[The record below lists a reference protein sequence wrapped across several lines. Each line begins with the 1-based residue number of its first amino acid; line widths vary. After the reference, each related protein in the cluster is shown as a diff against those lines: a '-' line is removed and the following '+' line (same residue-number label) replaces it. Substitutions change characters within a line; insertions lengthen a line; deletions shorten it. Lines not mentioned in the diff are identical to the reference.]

1 MFSLSHNFLKFAAAG
16 AFAALTLSG
25 TPTCA
30 DEMAQNSG
38 SGMPMAGMPMAKGY
52 GGGVSGEYVEPL
64 VGPWSPHGSGITLA
78 NSTSRQSGPLEIVTS
93 DGGGNLATATAGQL
107 GLATTVDVANLQSQ
121 INHLGRRDK
130 ELTEGIATARG
141 HGRTMTGADA
151 KPPQA
156 GIAGP

>member
-1 MFSLSHNFLKFAAAG
+1 MFSLSRNFLKFAAAS
-16 AFAALTLSG
+16 AFVALPVSG

-30 DEMAQNSG
+30 DEMAQNLG
-38 SGMPMAGMPMAKGY
+38 A
-52 GGGVSGEYVEPL
+52 
-64 VGPWSPHGSGITLA
+64 VGPWSPHGSGITSA
-78 NSTSRQSGPLEIVTS
+78 NSTSKQSSPLYIVTS

-107 GLATTVDVANLQSQ
+107 GLATTGDVSNLQSQ
-121 INHLGRRDK
+121 INHLGRGDNPVASTK
-130 ELTEGIATARG
+130 PITQANHPLPGGELR

>member
-1 MFSLSHNFLKFAAAG
+1 MFSLSRNFLKFAAAG
-16 AFAALTLSG
+16 AFAALTVSG

-30 DEMAQNSG
+30 DEMAQNLG
-38 SGMPMAGMPMAKGY
+38 P
-52 GGGVSGEYVEPL
+52 
-64 VGPWSPHGSGITLA
+64 VGPWSPHGSGITSA

-107 GLATTVDVANLQSQ
+107 GLATTGDVSNLQSQ
-121 INHLGRRDK
+121 INHLGRRYK
-130 ELTEGIATARG
+130 ELPEGTATIARG

>member
-1 MFSLSHNFLKFAAAG
+1 MFSLSRNFLKFAAAS
-16 AFAALTLSG
+16 AFVALIVSG

-30 DEMAQNSG
+30 DEMAQNLG
-38 SGMPMAGMPMAKGY
+38 P
-52 GGGVSGEYVEPL
+52 
-64 VGPWSPHGSGITLA
+64 VGPGSPHGSGITSA
-78 NSTSRQSGPLEIVTS
+78 DSTSRQSGPLEIVTS

-107 GLATTVDVANLQSQ
+107 GLATTGDVSNLQSQ
-121 INHLGRRDK
+121 INHLGRRYK
-130 ELTEGIATARG
+130 ELPEGTATIARG